1 MRGTCRLLSSSINLI
16 RMEQVLDYLDTYGTL
31 DESLRAYLLNK
42 LKPVRVAKDTILV
55 KEGSVARTIGFIEK
69 GVIRGFRTLKGDFEK
84 TNWFMV
90 ELDVFASVLS
100 FFKQVPARETVQT
113 LEPCI
118 IHTLRFDQYQ
128 AALKLSP
135 SFQRHRA
142 EILEKYYLQSLE
154 REDMRHEKKVYDRFC
169 YLMQNYPD
177 LVDRVLDKYL
187 ASFIG
192 TTPTYYSDVKRQ
204 YFERHG
210 RR

>member
-1 MRGTCRLLSSSINLI
+1 
-16 RMEQVLDYLDTYGTL
+16 MEQVLAFLDSYGPLDDRLREYL
-31 DESLRAYLLNK
+31 RNN
-42 LKPVRVAKDTILV
+42 LKPTRVPKDIILL
-55 KEGSVARTIGFIEK
+55 KEGSVAGTIGFIEK

-135 SFQRHRA
+135 SFQRNRA
-142 EILEKYYLQSLE
+142 EILEKYYMQSLE
-154 REDMRHEKKVYDRFC
+154 REDMRHEKIYERFC
-169 YLMQNYPD
+169 YLMKNYPN
-177 LVDRVLDKYL
+177 LVGRVLDKHL

>member
-1 MRGTCRLLSSSINLI
+1 
-16 RMEQVLDYLDTYGTL
+16 
-31 DESLRAYLLNK
+31 
-42 LKPVRVAKDTILV
+42 
-55 KEGSVARTIGFIEK
+55 
-69 GVIRGFRTLKGDFEK
+69 
-84 TNWFMV
+84 MV

-118 IHTLRFDQYQ
+118 IYTLQFEHYK

-142 EILEKYYLQSLE
+142 EILEKYYMQSLE
-154 REDMRHEKKVYDRFC
+154 REDMRHEKIYDRFC
-169 YLMQNYPD
+169 YLMQNYPN

-204 YFERHG
+204 YYERHG

>member
-1 MRGTCRLLSSSINLI
+1 
-16 RMEQVLDYLDTYGTL
+16 MEQVLAFLDSYGPLDDRLREYL
-31 DESLRAYLLNK
+31 RNN
-42 LKPVRVAKDTILV
+42 LKPTRVPKDIILL
-55 KEGSVARTIGFIEK
+55 KEGSVAGTIGFIEK

-135 SFQRHRA
+135 SFQRNRA
-142 EILEKYYLQSLE
+142 EILEKYYMQSLE
-154 REDMRHEKKVYDRFC
+154 REDMRHEKIYERFC
-169 YLMQNYPD
+169 YLMKNYPN
-177 LVDRVLDKYL
+177 LVGRVLDKHL

-192 TTPTYYSDVKRQ
+192 TTPTYYSDVKRK